1 VACGERHVE
10 RNVAQWKSAVR
21 NWSGDEGSIPS
32 VLIAVAVLRNQREK
46 MNSLKLK
53 VGAVAAA
60 FLLIT
65 VLVGGAMAWN
75 PVNQGEVDVVKEWGD
90 STGTTLEP
98 GANWITPVKESTA
111 TIETRPQT
119 YTMSAT
125 SGDGDGNTGSDD
137 SVNVLTNDGV
147 SVDVDVSVRYRVDKS
162 EADTFYDEYKS
173 NTQAQKRLIRPT
185 TRSVLR
191 TEGGDIDTS
200 EIYTGVGQDQ
210 MRDAVR
216 AALDKETEG
225 TGISIEA
232 VQIRRIHLPDQ
243 YADAV
248 EKKEVE
254 KQNIEKKQ
262 NSIKVAEAEAERKR
276 VEAQGQADANRIE
289 AESLKNN
296 PELIQVKYINALEA
310 NEETVYVGAGSQAG
324 ITLTKDVNDSEE

>member
-1 VACGERHVE
+1 MR
-10 RNVAQWKSAVR
+10 
-21 NWSGDEGSIPS
+21 SI
-32 VLIAVAVLRNQREK
+32 
-46 MNSLKLK
+46 LKLK
-53 VGAVAAA
+53 IGAVVAA

-75 PVNQGEVDVVKEWGD
+75 PVNEGEVDVVKEWGS
-90 STGTTLEP
+90 STGETLEP
-98 GANWITPVKESTA
+98 GANWITPVKQSTA
-111 TIETRPQT
+111 TVETRPQT

-125 SGDGDGNTGSDD
+125 SGEGDGNTGADD
-137 SVNVLTNDGV
+137 SVEVLTNDGV
-147 SVDVDVSVRYRVDKS
+147 STDVDVSVRYRVETENAS
-162 EADTFYDEYKS
+162 TFFDEYKS
-173 NTQAQKRLIRPT
+173 NEQAQERLIRPT

-200 EIYTGVGQDQ
+200 DIYTGEGQDQ

-216 AALDKETEG
+216 LALDKETEG
-225 TGISIEA
+225 TGIKIEA

-262 NSIKVAEAEAERKR
+262 NSVKVAEAEAERKR

-296 PELIQVKYINALEA
+296 PELIQVKYINALAE
-310 NEETVYVGAGSQAG
+310 NNETVYVGAGSTAG
-324 ITLTKDVNDSEE
+324 IELVKDVDNEDE